1 MINTLSN
8 EVPHKKISRF
18 FLFILL
24 FCYVFAFYIANIS
37 VSILIAAPLYG
48 YALLSKRFLNDIIR
62 VLKSSYLRKVFI
74 GWGILVFLSL
84 LFPVLYG
91 TYDLSFFRVVGAQ
104 LLHFVAALPV
114 FAFLKYQNF
123 SYKDVER
130 TFVYLFVVQ
139 TIIQCIALM
148 NPVIGEIMLYF
159 NKFDLSQESG
169 GLGSGIRGK
178 ALAAATTY
186 HLSLVYG
193 IGFLIYVKEFLSYR
207 ISFKNVLIGILIFVG
222 IFFAGRTGFVGVG
235 IGMLAFIFS
244 RRIGL
249 WQKLKMFFYVL
260 IGIFAFILFLDFA
273 FPEFYELLS
282 ERVLPYAF
290 EFIYSLDN
298 SGQIETASTNQLM
311 EMWSNRD
318 FDYFEILLGSGK
330 YTLEDGSYYM
340 GVDPGILRHTLFMG
354 ILGYLTLFIYQLLLL
369 PVWRMEGKSKY
380 YYSLILLYL
389 CFMEFKGATIG
400 VNKFVFA
407 TALLLSYSYFE
418 LKNKQVN
425 SARKCVIHE

>member
-1 MINTLSN
+1 MMNTLC
-8 EVPHKKISRF
+8 KKVQPKRISRF
-18 FLFILL
+18 YLFILL

-37 VSILIAAPLYG
+37 VSLLIAIPLYG
-48 YALLSKRFLNDIIR
+48 YAILCKRFFNDIVEVIR
-62 VLKSSYLRKVFI
+62 SSYIQKVLI
-74 GWGILVFLSL
+74 GWGVLVFFSL
-84 LFPVLYG
+84 LFPILYG
-91 TYDLSFFRVVGAQ
+91 TFDLSFLRVVGAQ
-104 LLHFVAALPV
+104 LLHLFAAFPL

-139 TIIQCIALM
+139 TLIQCVALA

-159 NKFDLSQESG
+159 NKYDIDQESG

-193 IGFLIYVKEFLSYR
+193 IAFIIYIKEFLNYSV
-207 ISFKNVLIGILIFVG
+207 SFKNIIIGILIFVG
-222 IFFAGRTGFVGVG
+222 IFFAGRTGFVGVAL
-235 IGMLAFIFS
+235 GMIAFIFS
-244 RRIGL
+244 RKVRF
-249 WQKLKMFFYVL
+249 WQKLKVLFYILLGVL
-260 IGIFAFILFLDFA
+260 SFVLFLDFA
-273 FPEFYELLS
+273 FPEFYKILS

-298 SGQIETASTNQLM
+298 SGQIETASTNQLL
-311 EMWSNRD
+311 EMWVNRD

-330 YTLEDGSYYM
+330 YTLDDGSYYM

-354 ILGYLTLFIYQLLLL
+354 VLGYLFLFFYQLLLL
-369 PVWRMEGKSKY
+369 PVWKMQGKSKY
-380 YYSLILLYL
+380 YYFLVLLYL

-407 TALLLSYSYFE
+407 TTLLLSFSYFE
-418 LKNKQVN
+418 LKNEQVD
-425 SARKCVIHE
+425 SVQKHVIHE